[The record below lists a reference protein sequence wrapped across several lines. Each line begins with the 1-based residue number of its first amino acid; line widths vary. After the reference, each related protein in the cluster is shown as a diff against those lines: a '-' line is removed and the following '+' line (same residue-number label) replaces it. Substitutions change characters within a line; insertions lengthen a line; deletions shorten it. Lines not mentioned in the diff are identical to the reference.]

1 MKRNVTTKAMELLEQ
16 LANSIL
22 DREGQKEPIYF
33 TITQIHLVETFLD
46 NLYEEWVNK
55 EVLEDKPVT

>member
-1 MKRNVTTKAMELLEQ
+1 MERNITSKAMELLEQ

-46 NLYEEWVNK
+46 NLYKEWVNK
-55 EVLEDKPVT
+55 KALEDKPAT